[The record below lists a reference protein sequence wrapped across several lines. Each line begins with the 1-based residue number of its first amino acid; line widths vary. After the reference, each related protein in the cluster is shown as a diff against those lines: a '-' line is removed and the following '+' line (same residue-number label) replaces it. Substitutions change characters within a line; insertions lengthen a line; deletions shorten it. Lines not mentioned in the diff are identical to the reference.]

1 MYTYIEVEGIDN
13 ASVIIGHLSVGN
25 TAETVIKL
33 IITNIVRIWFTIK
46 NSVNLIHSK
55 YVV

>member
-46 NSVNLIHSK
+46 NSVLSDSL
-55 YVV
+55 